1 MEIGVRGFR
10 ELRVDGL
17 EFEEFRVESCG
28 LRVEKL

>member
-1 MEIGVRGFR
+1 MEIGVRGIR

-17 EFEEFRVESCG
+17 EFEAFRVESCV